1 MMPSQNLY
9 RQHTDT
15 ELTSASS
22 TAEEDLERKIDA
34 ITTYQKPYI
43 KSIFI
48 RIGARQTIK
57 VIPEVTMDTI
67 SLFLD

>member
-22 TAEEDLERKIDA
+22 TAEEDLERKIDE
-34 ITTYQKPYI
+34 ITTHQKHTLRVF
-43 KSIFI
+43 SL
-48 RIGARQTIK
+48 GLARAR
-57 VIPEVTMDTI
+57 
-67 SLFLD
+67 LLR